1 MTRPPGG
8 PTAALASTGGCYG
21 WRAARA
27 VLALAFAGILVTGC
41 SLLSG
46 GSSQESAPVLIRIEN
61 SFDSDV
67 QITALRSGGEVWRDQ
82 VRPFE
87 DRAFEVRG
95 GDLTHAT
102 IQFLLERRAS
112 TASYVTTGV
121 AIRPGDVVIIHIDE
135 DLRRSSAMLQ

>member
-1 MTRPPGG
+1 MNR
-8 PTAALASTGGCYG
+8 
-21 WRAARA
+21 RAVRA
-27 VLALAFAGILVTGC
+27 VLAVAFAGIVVTGC

-46 GSSQESAPVLIRIEN
+46 GGGQESAPVILRVEN

-67 QITALRSGGEVWRDQ
+67 QITALRSGGQVWRDQ
-82 VRPFE
+82 VRPYQ

-95 GDLTHAT
+95 GDLVHAT
-102 IQFLLERRAS
+102 IQFLLEPRGS

>member
-1 MTRPPGG
+1 MTR
-8 PTAALASTGGCYG
+8 
-21 WRAARA
+21 RAVRT
-27 VLALAFAGILVTGC
+27 VLALAFAGIVVTGC
-41 SLLSG
+41 SLVSE
-46 GSSQESAPVLIRIEN
+46 GSSQESSPVILRVEN

-87 DRAFEVRG
+87 NRAIEVRG
-95 GDLTHAT
+95 GDLVHAT
-102 IQFLLERRAS
+102 IQFLLEPRGS

>member
-1 MTRPPGG
+1 M
-8 PTAALASTGGCYG
+8 
-21 WRAARA
+21 A
-27 VLALAFAGILVTGC
+27 VAFAGIVVTGC

-46 GSSQESAPVLIRIEN
+46 GSSQESAPVILRVEN

-67 QITALRSGGEVWRDQ
+67 QITALRSGGQVWRDQ
-82 VRPFE
+82 VRPFQE
-87 DRAFEVRG
+87 RAFEVRG
-95 GDLTHAT
+95 GDLSHAT
-102 IQFLLERRAS
+102 IQFLLEPRGS